1 MGPASRAK
9 SLEAVTYRGRMQ
21 RRGWLVVLVVS
32 TALALV
38 SMVSNLTTEA
48 QLSGQADTVLAVR
61 FTISKLV
68 NTGTVWAGLGILAG
82 RLVRRTG
89 QAVVAGLTALLLALV
104 VHYGLGLLVGM
115 FEADVW
121 VNNSYWFLAAV
132 VAGGPLGLIGATARR
147 TDGRG
152 LVARLV
158 VPVAAIVEPFV
169 VGMFDRPD
177 FIPWPDRT
185 SSVVVGVTLLI
196 GGLTALIAV
205 IVRWVR
211 DRRAAESKVL
221 TGAHL

>member
-1 MGPASRAK
+1 MASRVK
-9 SLEAVTYRGRMQ
+9 SPEAVTYRGRMQ

-38 SMVSNLTTEA
+38 SLASNVTTEA

-61 FTISKLV
+61 FTISKFV

-82 RLVRRTG
+82 WLVRRTG
-89 QAVVAGLTALLLALV
+89 QAVVASLTALLLALV

-121 VNNSYWFLAAV
+121 ANNSHWFLAAA

-147 TDGRG
+147 TDGLG

-158 VPVAAIVEPFV
+158 VPVAAMTEPFV
-169 VGMFDRPD
+169 VGMFDLPD
-177 FIPWPDRT
+177 FIPWPSRT

-196 GGLTALIAV
+196 VGLTGLIAV
-205 IVRWVR
+205 FVRWVR